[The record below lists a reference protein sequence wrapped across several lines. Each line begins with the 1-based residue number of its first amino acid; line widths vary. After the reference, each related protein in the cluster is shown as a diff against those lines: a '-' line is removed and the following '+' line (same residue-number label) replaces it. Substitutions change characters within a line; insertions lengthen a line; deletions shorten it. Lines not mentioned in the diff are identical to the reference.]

1 MSPVRVLA
9 DSDPVQIHFARRQRP
24 RNHCAG
30 SRART
35 QPGRRSRCDVCHPPC
50 HEIAAAT
57 RAAPPS
63 RGDHSLAQGISFFR
77 LKSWQ
82 ARAGTARTRMTSSRL
97 SINMPAVSIDEPSDH
112 HGNPADLRGSLRTG
126 SASAREWARCVG
138 RLALLA
144 AFSTG
149 CVQERCYDNRD
160 CPVPQICGPS
170 GMCVLQ
176 DASITPMTPAL
187 PDAGGEETG
196 GPADAEADPAP
207 DCLPLPGTVGDVCAE
222 QDAL

>member
-1 MSPVRVLA
+1 
-9 DSDPVQIHFARRQRP
+9 
-24 RNHCAG
+24 
-30 SRART
+30 
-35 QPGRRSRCDVCHPPC
+35 
-50 HEIAAAT
+50 
-57 RAAPPS
+57 
-63 RGDHSLAQGISFFR
+63 
-77 LKSWQ
+77 
-82 ARAGTARTRMTSSRL
+82 MTSSRL

-126 SASAREWARCVG
+126 PASAREWARCVG

-176 DASITPMTPAL
+176 DASPAPAL
-187 PDAGGEETG
+187 PDAGDGEENG
-196 GPADAEADPAP
+196 GPAEADAAP
-207 DCLPLPGTVGDVCAE
+207 DCLPLPLTVGNVCAE

>member
-1 MSPVRVLA
+1 
-9 DSDPVQIHFARRQRP
+9 
-24 RNHCAG
+24 
-30 SRART
+30 
-35 QPGRRSRCDVCHPPC
+35 
-50 HEIAAAT
+50 
-57 RAAPPS
+57 
-63 RGDHSLAQGISFFR
+63 
-77 LKSWQ
+77 
-82 ARAGTARTRMTSSRL
+82 MTSSRL

-126 SASAREWARCVG
+126 PASAREWARCVG

-144 AFSTG
+144 AFSAG

-176 DASITPMTPAL
+176 DASPAPVL
-187 PDAGGEETG
+187 PDAADGEKSGASEN
-196 GPADAEADPAP
+196 AEADAAP
-207 DCLPLPGTVGDVCAE
+207 ECPPLAAATGDSCAE

>member
-1 MSPVRVLA
+1 
-9 DSDPVQIHFARRQRP
+9 
-24 RNHCAG
+24 
-30 SRART
+30 
-35 QPGRRSRCDVCHPPC
+35 
-50 HEIAAAT
+50 
-57 RAAPPS
+57 
-63 RGDHSLAQGISFFR
+63 
-77 LKSWQ
+77 
-82 ARAGTARTRMTSSRL
+82 MTSSLL

-126 SASAREWARCVG
+126 PASTREWARCVG

-144 AFSTG
+144 AFSAG

-176 DASITPMTPAL
+176 DASITSTTPAL
-187 PDAGGEETG
+187 PDAADGEKSGASEN
-196 GPADAEADPAP
+196 AEADAAP
-207 DCLPLPGTVGDVCAE
+207 ECPPLTAATGDSCAE